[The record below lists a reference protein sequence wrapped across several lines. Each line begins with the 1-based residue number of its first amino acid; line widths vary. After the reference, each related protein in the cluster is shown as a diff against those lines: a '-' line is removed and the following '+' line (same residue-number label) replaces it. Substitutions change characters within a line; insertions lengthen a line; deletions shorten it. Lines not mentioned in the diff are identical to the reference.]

1 MDFTI
6 RAAAKD
12 DCKDMARM
20 IMESAIYGNFSNK
33 VKTTSEDLE
42 RDGFSQNPLFHCF
55 VVEVSCLCVVG
66 MALYYTYSTW
76 RGRCIHLESL
86 YMMQDFRGGM
96 FYSLKDATKN
106 QCSRLE
112 LIVGDWNTRAQQFYA
127 LKGGSDITDGEGWHL
142 LRFDGNNLD
151 LLASEALSV

>member
-55 VVEVSCLCVVG
+55 VVEVSADQQSKEGKGLG
-66 MALYYTYSTW
+66 KALLSKVA
-76 RGRCIHLESL
+76 E
-86 YMMQDFRGGM
+86 
-96 FYSLKDATKN
+96 DATKN